1 MSLNK
6 MSLKMPVFLLMM
18 MLPTLLLTAGCFGSK
33 DGELQQWM
41 AEQRGKTP
49 PRITPIA
56 EPKKFKPQ
64 AYDQEAAMEPFNN
77 QKLLQALRRDSSQS
91 AANLALISPEL
102 ARRKEALESFPL
114 DTVVMVGSL
123 NKNKVLVALLRV
135 DKLLYQVKVGNYVG
149 QNFGRITNITDSE
162 ITLREIAQD
171 AAGEWIERKVN
182 LQLQAKEK

>member
-6 MSLKMPVFLLMM
+6 MSFKLPVFL
-18 MLPTLLLTAGCFGSK
+18 MLLTPMLLLTAGCFGSK
-33 DGELQQWM
+33 DDELQQWM
-41 AEQRGKTP
+41 LTQRGNTP
-49 PRITPIA
+49 AKVTPIS

-64 AYDQEAAMEPFNN
+64 AYDQMTTMEPFNN

-102 ARRKEALESFPL
+102 ARNKESLESFPL
-114 DTVVMVGSL
+114 DAVSMVGSL
-123 NKNKVLVALLRV
+123 NKNNALVALLRV

-149 QNFGRITNITDSE
+149 QNYGRITKITDSE
-162 ITLREIAQD
+162 IALREIAQD